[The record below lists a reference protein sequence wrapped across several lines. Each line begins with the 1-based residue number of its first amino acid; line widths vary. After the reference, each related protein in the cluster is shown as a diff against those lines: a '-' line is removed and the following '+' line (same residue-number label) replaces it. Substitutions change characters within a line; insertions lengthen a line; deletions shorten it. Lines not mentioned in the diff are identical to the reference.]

1 VAAPSK
7 DGDLAGRSGNGKLL
21 ARLQFHSQEAGP
33 VPTKVKLLLTLAVI
47 ALGAFCAWLEAI
59 YADALVAKVIAGLT
73 AFLVIALWMFPEA
86 GVKSGEQKPE

>member
-1 VAAPSK
+1 
-7 DGDLAGRSGNGKLL
+7 
-21 ARLQFHSQEAGP
+21 LQFHSQEAGP

-47 ALGAFCAWLEAI
+47 ALGAFCAWLEAS